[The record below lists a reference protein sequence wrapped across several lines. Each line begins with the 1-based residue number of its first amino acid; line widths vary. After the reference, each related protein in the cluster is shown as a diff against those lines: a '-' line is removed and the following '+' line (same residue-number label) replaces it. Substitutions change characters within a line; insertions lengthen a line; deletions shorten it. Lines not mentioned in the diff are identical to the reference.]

1 MKIGQ
6 LERAWAAEALRPA
19 VGWKVWRVE
28 HRPERTR
35 LRSVLYGDLWPT
47 GEPLRAE
54 CRRLLADASR
64 GAAPPGASAVSTR
77 VASWRRGSTT

>member
-6 LERAWAAEALRPA
+6 VERAWAAEALRPA

-28 HRPERTR
+28 HDPERTR

-47 GEPLRAE
+47 REPLRASAAAS
-54 CRRLLADASR
+54 CGRLTRRRSL
-64 GAAPPGASAVSTR
+64 GVSAVSTR